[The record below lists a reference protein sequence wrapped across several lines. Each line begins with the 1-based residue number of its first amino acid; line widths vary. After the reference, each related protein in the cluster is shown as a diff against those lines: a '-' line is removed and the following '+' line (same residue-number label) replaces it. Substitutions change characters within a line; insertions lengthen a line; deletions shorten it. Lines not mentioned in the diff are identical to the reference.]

1 MKFRMF
7 VDKKYYIYRNYYF
20 TFDNFIENIME
31 NNDNQGKKELSLEL
45 SKEVAP
51 GNYSNLALITHSTS
65 EFIIDF
71 ARLLPGV
78 PKATICTRVIMTP
91 EHAKRLMLALKENI
105 AKFENQYGD
114 IKLHNPGVPPGA
126 IPIPFGPNAN
136 A

>member
-1 MKFRMF
+1 
-7 VDKKYYIYRNYYF
+7 
-20 TFDNFIENIME
+20 ME

-105 AKFENQYGD
+105 AKFESQYGD
-114 IKLHNPGVPPGA
+114 ITLHNPGVPPGA
-126 IPIPFGPNAN
+126 IPVPFGPNAN